1 MAKDEIIVRLKEM
14 LDEAE
19 NNIKKFEETK
29 NFDYISEY
37 NIYTI
42 KDLFKELIGFLED
55 KED

>member
-1 MAKDEIIVRLKEM
+1 MDKDEIIVRLKEM

-29 NFDYISEY
+29 DFDYISEY
-37 NIYTI
+37 NIYTV

>member
-37 NIYTI
+37 NIYTV